1 MARACSICNHPQRA
15 EIDSALALGQSAR
28 SIAAQFGCGDKA
40 AARHHENHL
49 SPAIVAVAA
58 VEEERRLG
66 DLVGELEAVT
76 VTAKR
81 MLQKASDEGLQG
93 QAQGWMREF
102 RSCVELL
109 LKVTG
114 QLHERP
120 TVTVNLLSSPEVALI
135 FVAMD
140 RALGPWPDAKIALAA
155 SLKAIDVVRAE
166 EVTP

>member
-15 EIDSALALGQSAR
+15 EIDSALAMGQSAR

-40 AARHHENHL
+40 ATRHHENHL

-66 DLVGELEAVT
+66 DLVDELEAVAS
-76 VTAKR
+76 TAKE
-81 MLQKASDEGLQG
+81 MLQKASAEGLQG

-120 TVTVNLLSSPEVALI
+120 TVAVNIMASPDVAALLTAAITALEPERFDEARKVVSAAWAALETG
-135 FVAMD
+135 D
-140 RALGPWPDAKIALAA
+140 TR
-155 SLKAIDVVRAE
+155 
-166 EVTP
+166 